1 MVLNIQLHIYSTD
14 TDYYY
19 YGTWFLSNK
28 NDVKNGLTINLEN
41 ICLFHFCAM
50 P

>member
-1 MVLNIQLHIYSTD
+1 MVLNIQLHIYSTC

-19 YGTWFLSNK
+19 GTCFLSNK
-28 NDVKNGLTINLEN
+28 NDVKKLLKINFEN

>member
-14 TDYYY
+14 TDDY